1 MTKNLIAWMHV
12 NAPDV
17 FRSHKALERH
27 TEPPRPLCVSWFCT
41 WASFMKH
48 PKYLVGLVDK
58 RQFSV
63 LSRSNVQDP
72 YTWYKQWL
80 ENSNYLSVLIE

>member
-1 MTKNLIAWMHV
+1 
-12 NAPDV
+12 
-17 FRSHKALERH
+17 
-27 TEPPRPLCVSWFCT
+27 
-41 WASFMKH
+41 MKH

-72 YTWYKQWL
+72 YT
-80 ENSNYLSVLIE
+80 